1 MLKAV
6 LPTMIGVLLASC
18 ASNRPA
24 NTSPPMRDST
34 GHKGGRV
41 MADSRVLFE
50 DPMTENWQANW
61 FLDGKNATLEHRDR
75 GLAFMTTA
83 SKVDKRVD
91 RAAFD
96 ARHAVLWTRQ
106 EFEGDI
112 RISYTYTKLPGCS
125 WQKLIYVQARG
136 IGKDPYVEDIY
147 AWRDLR
153 DVAVMSQYF
162 NHMNLIA
169 LSLRD
174 QIRCKRY
181 PWADVEREVPLES
194 EFRPRAANKGLPIGR
209 DFHVLVEKRK
219 KSITLR
225 IKDIGTGEYAVDHT
239 WNLSDENVMRNREA
253 RFVEKGR
260 IGIRLMGGFKLL
272 MRNFKVTRLQ

>member
-1 MLKAV
+1 MVKAV
-6 LPTMIGVLLASC
+6 VPVMIAVLLASC
-18 ASNRPA
+18 VGNGPA
-24 NTSPPMRDST
+24 NTSPAAPDSADR
-34 GHKGGRV
+34 KGRGAS
-41 MADSRVLFE
+41 ADSKVLFE
-50 DPMTENWQANW
+50 DPMTGNWQANW
-61 FLDGKNATLEHRDR
+61 FLDGRNATLEHRDR

-96 ARHAVLWTRQ
+96 AQHAVLWTRQ

-112 RISYTYTKLPGCS
+112 QISYTYTKLPGCS

-136 IGKDPYVEDIY
+136 IGEKPYVEDIY
-147 AWRDLR
+147 VWRDLR
-153 DVAVMSQYF
+153 EVARMDKYF
-162 NHMNLIA
+162 NCMNLIA

-181 PWADVEREVPLES
+181 PWADVKREVKLES
-194 EFRPRAANKGLPIGR
+194 EFRPRADNKGLPTGR

-219 KSITLR
+219 QSIRLR
-225 IKDIGTGEYAVDHT
+225 IKDIQTGEVAVDHT
-239 WNLSDENVMRNREA
+239 WDLSDENVMRNRESKY
-253 RFVEKGR
+253 VEKGR

-272 MRNFKVTRLQ
+272 MKDFKVTRLP